1 MMKMV
6 LFIMWSLRM
15 KDLLL
20 EEVSL
25 TLTVNIS
32 SMVSL
37 RLKDLLA
44 EEVTLTLMEGMASM
58 VSLRMK
64 DLLVEK
70 VTLTLIGNMASLVSL
85 RVKDP
90 LVDEVSLMGH
100 KYHVGKL
107 ASNVLGL
114 AVVATMELCIPCP
127 SESCFISKVGK
138 LLMKAI
144 CVCSFSSCDDHLCWW
159 RCL

>member
-6 LFIMWSLRM
+6 IFIMWSIWM

-44 EEVTLTLMEGMASM
+44 EEVTLTMMDWEHDQPG
-58 VSLRMK
+58 
-64 DLLVEK
+64 
-70 VTLTLIGNMASLVSL
+70 
-85 RVKDP
+85 
-90 LVDEVSLMGH
+90 
-100 KYHVGKL
+100 
-107 ASNVLGL
+107 
-114 AVVATMELCIPCP
+114 
-127 SESCFISKVGK
+127 
-138 LLMKAI
+138 
-144 CVCSFSSCDDHLCWW
+144 
-159 RCL
+159 